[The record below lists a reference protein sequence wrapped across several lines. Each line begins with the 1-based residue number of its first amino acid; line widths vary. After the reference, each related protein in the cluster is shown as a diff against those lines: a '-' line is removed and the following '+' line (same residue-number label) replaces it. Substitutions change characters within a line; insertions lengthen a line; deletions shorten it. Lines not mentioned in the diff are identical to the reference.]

1 MYRTRIT
8 RVSPRFPCRFMK
20 RLLIKIG
27 GSVLAWAFL
36 RCRIYNPRIRPNSG
50 YSVDGM
56 KKFESRRSQELK
68 CLIKTC

>member
-1 MYRTRIT
+1 
-8 RVSPRFPCRFMK
+8 MK

-56 KKFESRRSQELK
+56 NKFESRRSQELK